1 MLIEYALGCR
11 YETTGQCWFATWF
24 AVDER
29 IAAESDTLEIDICWR
44 FDLGN
49 FSLPFRWIIQIY
61 NTGLQYTI
69 SVYMRFYI
77 TSEKTIF
84 SGHSLNYLHAQRP
97 NMQRVRI

>member
-1 MLIEYALGCR
+1 MLIEYAIGCR

-49 FSLPFRWIIQIY
+49 FSLPFRWIIQICK
-61 NTGLQYTI
+61 NTPIFRLQYII
-69 SVYMRFYI
+69 SVYM
-77 TSEKTIF
+77 
-84 SGHSLNYLHAQRP
+84 
-97 NMQRVRI
+97 